1 MNDVKRPDSLEK
13 SWRGKIRLQNRS
25 QIRGVQR
32 SVLGTFETCRPTLSM
47 PAYRGGSE
55 VNGAG
60 QNGAF
65 DPTGRCAPQGRN
77 CGILRQTR

>member
-32 SVLGTFETCRPTLSM
+32 SVLDPNVWSGRALQEVLS
-47 PAYRGGSE
+47 SW
-55 VNGAG
+55 
-60 QNGAF
+60 
-65 DPTGRCAPQGRN
+65 
-77 CGILRQTR
+77 RQRSCINVSGL

>member
-32 SVLGTFETCRPTLSM
+32 SVLGTKRSSRAGLMMSVDWDR
-47 PAYRGGSE
+47 AE
-55 VNGAG
+55 VT
-60 QNGAF
+60 F
-65 DPTGRCAPQGRN
+65 QGR
-77 CGILRQTR
+77 GDRFYPARKSAFTQPLKVAP

>member
-32 SVLGTFETCRPTLSM
+32 SVLGTNRTSRVGALMSVRRGRP
-47 PAYRGGSE
+47 E
-55 VNGAG
+55 VSVA
-60 QNGAF
+60 
-65 DPTGRCAPQGRN
+65 RSK
-77 CGILRQTR
+77 